1 MKEIKLNLILAF
13 LYFSTG
19 VLCFYFLPKDSV
31 ASLGLF
37 APEGIALGF
46 VLFYGVRVVGGVF
59 LGQLIF
65 ALYQHLDILSSLEIS
80 LINSIEEV
88 IAYFLLTKLNF
99 DKSLNR
105 FEDFVKL
112 IVVILFVLQPF
123 SAFFSAIALL
133 SNNVITKN
141 EFFSTIYRWW
151 FGNITGDI
159 IFSLIVLSFL
169 NTKNISLK
177 NFLIS
182 FFYLLYLILL
192 FFVVK
197 NVLLL
202 LILVL
207 IPSFYLLDKFGKSIT
222 PFLTLTIVI
231 LSMLSV
237 YFNIGAFTFQNMYDN
252 TLNFNLFIIVS
263 TIVIMMASIIIEK
276 EKNINKKISQEIQNA
291 LEKNRQQELE
301 LYKKNRY
308 KLLSEFISLI
318 AHHWRQ
324 PLNNISL
331 LSQMVV
337 LNYKKDKLNDEFIDY
352 FRKNIIEE
360 VNDVSKKI
368 DVFKSYVSE
377 DNENIFEIKKT
388 FNDLI
393 ELFFPVYNALNKN
406 VILLCK
412 DENIFV
418 KGKKNDFMLV
428 ILTILEI
435 LIKTKKKDIKIECIK
450 KDDKIILD
458 FNTDLKIFDNEDYEL
473 KIVKY
478 LIEKE
483 LFGTIDETQG
493 LKIILKEHYE

>member
-1 MKEIKLNLILAF
+1 MKIIKLNLILAF
-13 LYFSTG
+13 LYFSSG

-65 ALYQHLDILSSLEIS
+65 ALYQHLDILSSFEIS

-88 IAYFLLTKLNF
+88 IAYFLLSKLNF

-112 IVVILFVLQPF
+112 IIVILFVLQPF

-133 SNNVITKN
+133 SNNAITQN

-169 NTKNISLK
+169 NTKRISAK
-177 NFLIS
+177 NFIIS
-182 FFYLLYLILL
+182 FFYLIYLTIL
-192 FFVVK
+192 FYVIK

-222 PFLTLTIVI
+222 PFLTLTIVV

-237 YFNIGAFTFQNMYDN
+237 YFRIGAFTFQSMYDN
-252 TLNFNLFIIVS
+252 TLNFNLFVIVS

-276 EKNINKKISQEIQNA
+276 EKNINKKISQEIQKA
-291 LEKNRQQELE
+291 LEKNRRQELE
-301 LYKKNRY
+301 LYKKDRY

-352 FRKNIIEE
+352 FKKNIAEE
-360 VNDVSKKI
+360 VDEVSKKI
-368 DVFKSYVSE
+368 EVFKSYVM
-377 DNENIFEIKKT
+377 ENDGEMFEINKT
-388 FNDLI
+388 LNDLL
-393 ELFFPVYNALNKN
+393 ELFFPIYNALNKN
-406 VILLCK
+406 ISLLCS
-412 DENIFV
+412 ERLSV
-418 KGKKNDFMLV
+418 YGKRNDFMLI
-428 ILTILEI
+428 ILTVLDIL
-435 LIKTKKKDIKIECIK
+435 LKSDKKDIQIECLK
-450 KDDKIILD
+450 KDSFIVLD
-458 FNTDLKIFDNEDYEL
+458 FKTDLKNILYNKNEL
-473 KIVKY
+473 KLIKNI
-478 LIEKE
+478 IEKE
-483 LFGTIDETQG
+483 FNGRIENESWLRITLREYN
-493 LKIILKEHYE
+493 E